1 MIETDF
7 DVTFVARL
15 AQREKQI
22 QQYYRPIIGVHK
34 WFARRPGTLFR
45 GLLLAEFADSQ
56 PLKFS
61 FYQGH
66 NLSPL
71 TVGDPFMGGGTPLLE
86 ANRVGCHVVGTDIN
100 PMAYWIVRQEIA
112 DLDRQAFRS
121 AAQEVIKAVEEEIGA
136 LYQTRCV
143 YCSNPHAP
151 VKYFLWVKQQPCAAC
166 GESVDLFSSY
176 VLAKNQRHPNYVLI
190 CPSCGSLNE
199 REKIKDLS
207 GEFCGSCRAP
217 LMAGGP
223 ARRGAF
229 ICPSCNH
236 QNTYP
241 QAQHEPLTH
250 RLFALEYHCP
260 DCKPT
265 HDGRFFKAPDAV
277 DLSRFEEAK
286 SRLQSSDQTFVP
298 DNDIPPGD
306 ESDRLHR
313 WGYRTYEQLFNPRQ
327 LLSLDRLAQ
336 RISAIQCD
344 SIRHA
349 LLTVFSDTLR
359 YQNMLCRYDSYAL
372 KITDIFSVHGF
383 PVSLTQCE
391 NSVLGIP
398 GIGSGGFRHFVKK
411 YDRAKA
417 YCEKPFDSY
426 PEKPKRDVF
435 IPGESIGARIVSDFP
450 QRDEPKSAFLQAVS
464 ADQLALPENS
474 LDAVLTDPPY
484 FGNVQYAELMD
495 FCYVWLRKHLSE
507 QFPAFRPTS
516 TRADEELTVNETEER
531 GIADFTEGLSQIFV
545 HFARALKPGGPFAF
559 TYHHNAIEAYLPVAV
574 ALLDA
579 GLVCTETLP
588 CPAEM
593 GASIHINGTGSSV
606 MDTIFVCR
614 TTGKLRADHFATDR
628 EAIEGMLRSDLEQL
642 QHAGLTP
649 TAGDADCLLL
659 GHIVRLAVWQL
670 RSQWQDDVPVVSKLD
685 QVRDGMQQVYPLD
698 LLHRLAMETL
708 SSLSNED
715 LLANMRVREEPSSY
729 DAEEIPF

>member
-15 AQREKQI
+15 AQREKQV

-45 GLLLAEFADSQ
+45 ALLLAEFSNGQ
-56 PLKFS
+56 PLITR
-61 FYQGH
+61 FYQSN

-86 ANRVGCHVVGTDIN
+86 ANRVGCNAVGTDIN

-112 DLDRQAFRS
+112 DLDRQAFR
-121 AAQEVIKAVEEEIGA
+121 AVAQEVVKAVEEEIGK

-143 YCSNPHAP
+143 YCGNPHAS
-151 VKYFLWVKQQPCAAC
+151 VKYFLWVKQQPCDAC
-166 GESVDLFSSY
+166 GQLVDLFSNY
-176 VLAKNQRHPNYVLI
+176 VLAKNQRHPNYVLV
-190 CPSCGSLNE
+190 CPSCSALNDLE
-199 REKIKDLS
+199 EIDDLS
-207 GEFCGSCRAP
+207 DKHCTSCQSS
-217 LMAGGP
+217 LVVKGP
-223 ARRGAF
+223 ARRGSF
-229 ICPSCNH
+229 TCSYCDH
-236 QNTYP
+236 QNAYP
-241 QAQHEPLTH
+241 ETQRGPLEH

-260 DCKPT
+260 ACKPT
-265 HDGRFFKAPDAV
+265 HQGRFFKAPDDA
-277 DLSRFEEAK
+277 DLSRIEEAQ
-286 SRLQSSDQTFVP
+286 SRLAMSDQTFLP

-313 WGYRTYEQLFNPRQ
+313 WGYRAYKQLFNPRQ
-327 LLSLDRLAQ
+327 LLSLGTLA
-336 RISAIQCD
+336 RKISAVQDD
-344 SIRHA
+344 SIRYA

-372 KITDIFSVHGF
+372 KIADIFSVHGF

-398 GIGSGGFRHFVKK
+398 GVGSGGFRHFVEK
-411 YDRAKA
+411 YDRAKE
-417 YCEKPFDSY
+417 YCERPFDSY

-435 IPGESIGARIVSDFP
+435 IPGESIGARLVSSFP
-450 QRDEPKSAFLQAVS
+450 QDLTSKSAYLQAIS
-464 ADQLALPENS
+464 ADRLALPADS

-495 FCYVWLRKHLSE
+495 FCYVWLKKHLAE
-507 QFPAFRPTS
+507 EFPAFRPTS
-516 TRADEELTVNETEER
+516 TRTDEELTVNETEGR
-531 GIADFTEGLSQIFV
+531 DIVHFTEGLSQIFV
-545 HFARALKPGGPFAF
+545 HFAHALKPGGPFAF
-559 TYHHNAIEAYLPVAV
+559 TYHHNDIEAYLPIAV

-579 GLVCTETLP
+579 QLICTETLP

-614 TTGKLRADHFATDR
+614 TTGKLRASHFATDR
-628 EAIEGMLRSDLEQL
+628 EDIKDMLRSDLDNLRQ
-642 QHAGLTP
+642 AGLTP
-649 TAGDADCLLL
+649 TEGDADCLLL

-670 RSQWQDDVPVVSKLD
+670 HSKWQVNIPVSSKLD
-685 QVRDGMQQVYPLD
+685 LVRKGMQQVYPLD

-715 LLANMRVREEPSSY
+715 LLAHMRVQEEPSSY
-729 DAEEIPF
+729 DVSEIPF

>member
-1 MIETDF
+1 MIETEF
-7 DVTFVARL
+7 DVPFVARL

-45 GLLLAEFADSQ
+45 ALLLSEFANSQ
-56 PLKFS
+56 PLKFR

-66 NLSPL
+66 DLSPL

-112 DLDRQAFRS
+112 DLDRRAFRA
-121 AAQEVIKAVEEEIGA
+121 AAQEVVQAVEEEIGA
-136 LYQTRCV
+136 LYQTSCV
-143 YCSNPHAP
+143 YCGNPNAP
-151 VKYFLWVKQQPCAAC
+151 VKYFLWVKQQLCAAC
-166 GESVDLFSSY
+166 GQSVDLFSNY
-176 VLAKNQRHPNYVLI
+176 MLAKNQRHPNYVLV
-190 CPSCGSLNE
+190 CPSCSALNE
-199 REKIKDLS
+199 REEIGDLS
-207 GEFCGSCRAP
+207 SEFCASCRTP
-217 LMAGGP
+217 LTTKGP
-223 ARRGAF
+223 ARRSSF
-229 ICPSCNH
+229 ICPHCNH

-241 QAQHEPLTH
+241 QTQQGPLTH

-265 HDGRFFKAPDAV
+265 HQGRFFKSPDAV
-277 DLSRFEEAK
+277 DISRFEDAK
-286 SRLQSSDQTFVP
+286 SQLRETDQTFVP
-298 DNDIPPGD
+298 DNKIPPGD

-313 WGYRTYEQLFNPRQ
+313 WGYSTYKQLFNPRQ
-327 LLSLDRLAQ
+327 LLGLNTLA
-336 RISAIQCD
+336 RKISTFPDD

-398 GIGSGGFRHFVKK
+398 GVGSGGFRHFVKK
-411 YDRAKA
+411 YDRAKE

-435 IPGESIGARIVSDFP
+435 IPGESIGARLVPDFP
-450 QRDEPKSAFLQAVS
+450 QRDESKSAFLRAVS
-464 ADQLALPENS
+464 ADQLTLPANS

-495 FCYVWLRKHLSE
+495 FCYVWLRKHLAKDFS
-507 QFPAFRPTS
+507 AFRPIS
-516 TRADEELTVNETEER
+516 TRAEEELTVNETEGR
-531 GIADFTEGLSQIFV
+531 GIADFTEGLSRVFV

-559 TYHHNAIEAYLPVAV
+559 TYHHNDIEAYLPVAV

-614 TTGKLRADHFATDR
+614 TTGKLRASHFATDR
-628 EAIEGMLRSDLEQL
+628 EDIKDMLRTDLEEL
-642 QHAGLTP
+642 QQAGLTP

-670 RSQWQDDVPVVSKLD
+670 HVEWQDDVSVTSKLD
-685 QVRDGMQQVYPLD
+685 RVRSGMQQVYPLD

-715 LLANMRVREEPSSY
+715 LLAHMRVREEPSGY
-729 DAEEIPF
+729 DIEEISF